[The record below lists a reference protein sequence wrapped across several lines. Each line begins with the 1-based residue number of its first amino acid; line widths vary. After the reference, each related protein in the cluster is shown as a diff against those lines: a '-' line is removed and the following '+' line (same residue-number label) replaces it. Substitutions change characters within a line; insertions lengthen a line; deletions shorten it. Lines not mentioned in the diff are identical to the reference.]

1 MYLNSIT
8 KNPTLHNQFLS
19 FSSRII
25 SLMNVIYL
33 VTTVWGW
40 EVQSLHTDRLPA
52 YPKCHSKTSNV
63 LATISHTLITKYFK
77 NFIKATYVSQKDSGG
92 GQEQELLLKVS
103 STCKLTI
110 VKIHTVVLWT
120 SISLIITMALKANIT
135 NYPIKIWHSK
145 NTLFWKMGLFPPSG
159 KTGGK

>member
-1 MYLNSIT
+1 VT
-8 KNPTLHNQFLS
+8 FHNQFLS

-25 SLMNVIYL
+25 SLMNVTYL
-33 VTTVWGW
+33 VITVWGW
-40 EVQSLHTDRLPA
+40 EVQSLHTDRSPA

-63 LATISHTLITKYFK
+63 LAIISHTLITKYFK
-77 NFIKATYVSQKDSGG
+77 NFIKATYVSQKDWG

-103 STCKLTI
+103 STCKVLLTI

-120 SISLIITMALKANIT
+120 SVSLIITMALEVNIA

-145 NTLFWKMGLFPPSG
+145 NTLF
-159 KTGGK
+159 